1 MKLAKIAACVLLGV
15 MNNAYAKAAAGQDQG
30 FTFDASLF
38 LGSGYGEGIERFNQ
52 ENTVAAGRYSV
63 DIWLNNQFIR
73 QDEIPFQTLPS
84 GDVVPCLSAA
94 FWESQGVAV
103 KQDSDMN
110 CLYPQAAVDGAR
122 WDLALAEL
130 KLSLFVPQAALRKGP
145 EDAVPVAQWN
155 AGESVLFTNY
165 NANYYSSNGHGNR
178 SDYGWLGLNSGINL
192 GLWQFRQQSSAS
204 ISRYNDRQTQ
214 KWDNL
219 QTWVQRP
226 IAALGSTL
234 TLGESYTA
242 GNLLGSV
249 AFTGVKLQ
257 TDERMQPLS
266 RRGYAPEI
274 RGTAG
279 SPARVVVSQN
289 GRKIYETSV
298 PEGPFLIDNLAN
310 TAWEGDLQVDVI
322 EAQGKR
328 SQFTVPFASVPLSM
342 RPGTWRYSSVLGAA
356 RDYPHVNNRFADFTL
371 EHGWSNTLT
380 LNAAAR
386 AGDDYQALVV
396 GGVVATR
403 FGAFGSDV
411 TASRAKIAGQTE
423 QGWRWQT
430 HWSRTFAPTG
440 THVALAG
447 YRYSTAGY
455 RDFSDV
461 LAQRRWQHDA
471 SWRSD
476 SLNQRNQFTATLN
489 QSLGDLGNLWFSGSM
504 MDYYDDRGRSTQL
517 QMGYS
522 TQIGRANLNFT
533 VSRQQSWWMTRSGDA
548 RERLRD
554 GQKENLFTLTLS
566 LPLNFGERD
575 HYVSWSASRSRQAG
589 ASSQVSLTGPL
600 DEKETLS
607 YAVSAGWQ
615 QGKDG
620 NAAQNN
626 WSATLQ
632 KMSNFGTLN
641 GSYARASNYQQW
653 SGGVRGAAV
662 LHGGGLTTG
671 PWLGET
677 FALIEA
683 DGAQGARIASTQNAV
698 VDSHGYALVPSLT
711 PYRYNTI
718 SLDSQALDNQ
728 TELQESQQRIVPWA
742 GAAVKLTFATLQG
755 HALIVS
761 LKPES
766 AQGVVLGA
774 DVKDSQGA
782 IVGMVGQG
790 LQAYA
795 RVAQPQ
801 GRITI
806 GRDGGK
812 ACVVAYRLTPAQ
824 LNQPLIPLTGA
835 CESP

>member
-1 MKLAKIAACVLLGV
+1 MKPAKIAACILLG
-15 MNNAYAKAAAGQDQG
+15 MINAHQAKAAAQG
-30 FTFDASLF
+30 EAFTFDPSLF
-38 LGSGYGEGIERFNQ
+38 LGSGFGEGIERFNQ
-52 ENTVAAGRYSV
+52 ENAVVAGRYSV
-63 DIWLNNQFIR
+63 DIWLNNQFVQ
-73 QDEIPFQTLPS
+73 QDEIPFRALPS
-84 GDVVPCLSAA
+84 GEVVPCLSAA
-94 FWESQGVAV
+94 FWQNQGVSLKPETDA
-103 KQDSDMN
+103 Q
-110 CLYPQAAVDGAR
+110 CLYPQAVVEGAR
-122 WDLALAEL
+122 WELATAEL
-130 KLSLFVPQAALRKGP
+130 KLSLYVPQAALRKGP
-145 EDAVPVAQWN
+145 ADAVPASQWN

-165 NANYYSSNGHGNR
+165 NANFYSSSGNGSR

-204 ISRYNDRQTQ
+204 ISRFNDRQTQ

-257 TDERMQPLS
+257 TDERMQPQS

-274 RGTAG
+274 RGTAT

-298 PEGPFLIDNLAN
+298 PEGPFLIDTLAN
-310 TAWEGDLQVDVI
+310 SAWEGDLQVDVI

-356 RDYPHVNNRFADFTL
+356 RDYPQVNNRFADFTL

-380 LNAAAR
+380 LNSAAR
-386 AGDDYQALVV
+386 VGEKYQALVV

-411 TASRAKIAGQTE
+411 TASRASIAGQTE

-430 HWSRTFAPTG
+430 NWSRTFAPTG

-476 SLNQRNQFTATLN
+476 TLNQRNQFTATLN
-489 QSLGDLGNLWFSGSM
+489 QSLGELGNLWFSGST
-504 MDYYDDRGRSTQL
+504 MDYYDNRGRSTQL

-533 VSRQQSWWMTRSGDA
+533 VSRQQSWWMMRSGDTRA
-548 RERLRD
+548 RQRD

-566 LPLNFGERD
+566 LPLSMGQHD
-575 HYVSWSASRSRQAG
+575 HYVSWSASRGQQAG
-589 ASSQVSLTGPL
+589 AASQLSLTGPL
-600 DEKETLS
+600 DKQETLS

-653 SGGVRGAAV
+653 SGGVRGAVV
-662 LHGGGLTTG
+662 LHGGGLTAG

-683 DGAQGARIASTQNAV
+683 DGAQGARVSSTQNAV
-698 VDSHGYALVPSLT
+698 VDGNGYALVPSLT

-728 TELQESQQRIVPWA
+728 TELQESQQRIAPWA
-742 GAAVKLTFATLQG
+742 GAAVKLKFATLQG
-755 HALIVS
+755 HALLIS
-761 LKPES
+761 LKPQS
-766 AQGVVLGA
+766 AQGITLGA
-774 DVKDSQGA
+774 EVKDSQGA

-795 RVAQPQ
+795 RVTQPQ
-801 GRITI
+801 GRISI
-806 GRDGGK
+806 ERDGGQP
-812 ACVVAYRLTPAQ
+812 CLVTYRLVPAQ
-824 LNQPLIPLTGA
+824 INQPLIPLTGA